1 MATEATLQRWDKILD
16 EVEAIRRGSPFIN
29 LLVPGYHQFQQGF
42 HLTVDAITKPFKD
55 AWQSDRPPEAST
67 LHAVLK
73 SVAQAADNWD
83 FDQAA
88 SPQVDKFMEVVADA
102 RRKLADDDIGEPTA
116 EEVLA
121 DLENLLKVSVLV
133 ARVGHRGALEIADSE
148 RQGRNRA
155 VNKATNRPATYLDLN
170 SMQWVARPTKT
181 TLSMAVF
188 LSMVAPGM
196 RTIAEAFHPPDNN
209 DQPEIM
215 KRFAAQWVV
224 HVYTE
229 WEEYYRVALAKALG
243 CDKEDIRSDFFADLG
258 RMRQDYVHK
267 ARGICKNSARNKV
280 LKWFN
285 KGDNMI
291 PTHANYQQL
300 LTAFPAEDLLQVKPP
315 AGTGPQRQPVKANAD
330 PKLVRRFE
338 EIADNLGISKDTAL
352 DEALDAWI
360 SQRGG

>member
-16 EVEAIRRGSPFIN
+16 EVETIRRGCPFIHF
-29 LLVPGYHQFQQGF
+29 LVPGYHQFQQGF
-42 HLTVDAITKPFKD
+42 RLTVDAITKPFKD

-88 SPQVDKFMEVVADA
+88 SPQVDKFMEVVAVA
-102 RRKLADDDIGEPTA
+102 RRKLADDATGEPTA

-133 ARVGHRGALEIADSE
+133 ARVGHRGALEIADWE

-155 VNKATNRPATYLDLN
+155 ANKATNRPATYLDLN
-170 SMQWVARPTKT
+170 SMQWVDRPTKT

-188 LSMVAPGM
+188 LSMVEPGM
-196 RTIAEAFHPPDNN
+196 GTIAEAFRPPDDN

-280 LKWFN
+280 LKWFS

-291 PTHANYQQL
+291 PTQANYQQL
-300 LTAFPAEDLLQVKPP
+300 LTAFPAEDLLQVKAP
-315 AGTGPQRQPVKANAD
+315 AGTGPQRQPVRANAD

-338 EIADNLGISKDTAL
+338 EIADSVGISKDTAL

>member
-1 MATEATLQRWDKILD
+1 MTTEATLQRWDKILD
-16 EVEAIRRGSPFIN
+16 EVETTRRGCPFIN
-29 LLVPGYHQFQQGF
+29 LLVPGYKQFQQGF
-42 HLTVDAITKPFKD
+42 RLTVAAITKPFKD
-55 AWQSDRPPEAST
+55 AWQSDRPPETST
-67 LHAVLK
+67 LHAVLE
-73 SVAQAADNWD
+73 SVAHAADDWD

-88 SPQVDKFMEVVADA
+88 SPQVDNFMDVVAEA
-102 RRKLADDDIGEPTA
+102 RRKLADGDTGEPTA
-116 EEVLA
+116 QEVLA

-133 ARVGHRGALEIADSE
+133 ARVGHRGALEIADWE
-148 RQGRNRA
+148 RQGRNKA
-155 VNKATNRPATYLDLN
+155 VNKATDRPATYLDLN
-170 SMQWVARPTKT
+170 SMQWVDRPTKT

-188 LSMVAPGM
+188 LSMVEPGM
-196 RTIAEAFHPPDNN
+196 GTITEALRPPDEN

-229 WEEYYRVALAKALG
+229 WEEHYRVALAKALG

-300 LTAFPAEDLLQVKPP
+300 LTTFPAEDLLQVKAA
-315 AGTGPQRQPVKANAD
+315 AGTSPRRQPVRANAD

-338 EIADNLGISKDTAL
+338 EVADSVGISKDTAL

-360 SQRGG
+360 SLRGS